1 MQRRAY
7 TLWERLVLASCLLF
21 LVTNRALH
29 PIHAVV
35 SAWIFVYARV
45 SIFLVISMVEKINK
59 ILYDWDP
66 INLKESCVPID
77 EYLPEA
83 QMIKELI
90 LKSIDLNSLSDEIF
104 NIFYEQFGKDLI
116 NFNYNDCKIIA
127 DKILT
132 VIK

>member
-1 MQRRAY
+1 
-7 TLWERLVLASCLLF
+7 
-21 LVTNRALH
+21 
-29 PIHAVV
+29 
-35 SAWIFVYARV
+35 
-45 SIFLVISMVEKINK
+45 MVEKINK

-83 QMIKELI
+83 QMIKDLI
-90 LKSIDLNSLSDEIF
+90 LKSIDLNSLGDQIF

-116 NFNYNDCKIIA
+116 NFNYSDCKIIA
-127 DKILT
+127 EKILM

>member
-1 MQRRAY
+1 
-7 TLWERLVLASCLLF
+7 
-21 LVTNRALH
+21 
-29 PIHAVV
+29 
-35 SAWIFVYARV
+35 
-45 SIFLVISMVEKINK
+45 MVEKINK

-90 LKSIDLNSLSDEIF
+90 LKSIDLNSLSYEIF

-127 DKILT
+127 EKILM